1 MFTAEKVRILIV
13 DDHEMVRVGLTTIL
27 NRSVGFQVVG
37 EASTAEEAVE
47 KAMDLEP
54 HVIIMDIRMPGRSGI
69 EACRDILSVNPK
81 IHIIIL
87 TSYADEQA
95 VVASVI
101 AGAKGYVLKQIGS
114 HALAA
119 AIDKVMRGE
128 TLIDYELLRKA
139 MSHLQENNQSL
150 VETLNEREQQVFSL
164 IGQCKTNKE
173 IAEVLSLSEK
183 TVRNYVSNVL
193 HKLNFSHRSQIAVC
207 AVRKKE
213 SGTVG

>member
-1 MFTAEKVRILIV
+1 MYTSEKVRILIV

-27 NRSVGFQVVG
+27 NRSVCFQVVG
-37 EASTAEEAVE
+37 EAATSEEAVK

-69 EACRDILSVNPK
+69 EACRDILSLNPK
-81 IHIIIL
+81 IHIIML

-128 TLIDYELLRKA
+128 TLIDHELLRKA
-139 MSHLQENNQSL
+139 MSRLQENNQSP
-150 VETLNEREQQVFSL
+150 VATLNEREKQIFTL
-164 IGQCKTNKE
+164 IGEGKTNKE
-173 IAEVLSLSEK
+173 IADALSLSEK

-213 SGTVG
+213 NGTER